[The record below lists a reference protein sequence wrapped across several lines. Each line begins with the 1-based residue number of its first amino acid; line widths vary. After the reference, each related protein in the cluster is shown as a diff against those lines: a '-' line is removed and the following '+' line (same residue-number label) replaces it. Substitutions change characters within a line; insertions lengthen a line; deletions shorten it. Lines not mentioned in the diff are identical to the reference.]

1 MEWPFA
7 DPPNTAVF
15 TTIGVVDRQEWI
27 YLVTHDAED
36 GAWQFHH
43 ARDSQPRV
51 AEALVVALHRIL
63 KIEPAVAE
71 LADLPLGWQAWRESK
86 DAEWIRAPHSE

>member
-1 MEWPFA
+1 MKWPFA

-15 TTIGVVDRQEWI
+15 TTNGILDRQEWI
-27 YLVTHDAED
+27 YLVTHDSED

-43 ARDSQPRV
+43 ARDNELRTT
-51 AEALVVALHRIL
+51 EAVVVALHRIL
-63 KIEPAVAE
+63 EIDPAVAK

-86 DAEWIRAPHSE
+86 DAEWIRAPQSE